1 VRRGYF
7 VAGLGAAQFAL
18 PGADDRLR
26 AERDTP
32 EESRT
37 LVLSATDPASPYG
50 AALSWPPRE
59 GARLERRAGAQ
70 VILKDGALVA
80 YLGRSESNLVTF
92 LPEAEPERSTAADA
106 IAAALAEPVEAGRR
120 RALLIARIDGEEP
133 DRSPL
138 APSLKK
144 AGFLPGSR
152 GYLKRLGKT
161 VSGKAAQEV
170 ELTAES

>member
-1 VRRGYF
+1 M
-7 VAGLGAAQFAL
+7 
-18 PGADDRLR
+18 
-26 AERDTP
+26 
-32 EESRT
+32 
-37 LVLSATDPASPYG
+37 
-50 AALSWPPRE
+50 
-59 GARLERRAGAQ
+59 
-70 VILKDGALVA
+70 A